1 MPLTTRTTACLTSSA
16 ITEAVQ
22 NHHSLHE
29 AALNSLLSASLRILA
44 NMVSV
49 QPSRHSPD
57 EIDVVIT
64 FRTQSSDIV
73 FLSADVSNWT
83 PQQMSWNGDAH
94 EHVIT
99 VPRGTPSILY
109 KFRIGENNWFHDGT
123 VSAEPDG
130 FFGWNNKFEI
140 PEVPLP
146 TPAND
151 LDEDVDLE
159 SVAAVES
166 IADTVSEFGT
176 EGDTH
181 SLFHDEDLIDRDEVI
196 EDPDYAV
203 YSQSQPSESSGSR
216 FFGFGGSN
224 RGVQYR
230 L

>member
-1 MPLTTRTTACLTSSA
+1 MK
-16 ITEAVQ
+16 EAVQ

-99 VPRGTPSILY
+99 VPRGTPSMYYHL
-109 KFRIGENNWFHDGT
+109 T
-123 VSAEPDG
+123 S
-130 FFGWNNKFEI
+130 
-140 PEVPLP
+140 
-146 TPAND
+146 
-151 LDEDVDLE
+151 
-159 SVAAVES
+159 
-166 IADTVSEFGT
+166 
-176 EGDTH
+176 
-181 SLFHDEDLIDRDEVI
+181 
-196 EDPDYAV
+196 
-203 YSQSQPSESSGSR
+203 
-216 FFGFGGSN
+216 
-224 RGVQYR
+224 
-230 L
+230 

>member
-1 MPLTTRTTACLTSSA
+1 
-16 ITEAVQ
+16 
-22 NHHSLHE
+22 
-29 AALNSLLSASLRILA
+29 
-44 NMVSV
+44 MVSV
-49 QPSRHSPD
+49 QPSRQSPD
-57 EIDVVIT
+57 EIDVVIS
-64 FRTQSSDIV
+64 FRSQSSDIV
-73 FLSADVSNWT
+73 FLSADVTNWT
-83 PQQMSWNGDAH
+83 PEQMSWNGESH

-99 VPRGTPSILY
+99 VPRGTPAILY

-146 TPAND
+146 TSPND
-151 LDEDVDLE
+151 FDEDMDLE

-181 SLFHDEDLIDRDEVI
+181 SLFHDEELIDRDEVI
-196 EDPDYAV
+196 EDPDYAA

-216 FFGFGGSN
+216 FFGFGGSS
-224 RGVQYR
+224 RDVQYR